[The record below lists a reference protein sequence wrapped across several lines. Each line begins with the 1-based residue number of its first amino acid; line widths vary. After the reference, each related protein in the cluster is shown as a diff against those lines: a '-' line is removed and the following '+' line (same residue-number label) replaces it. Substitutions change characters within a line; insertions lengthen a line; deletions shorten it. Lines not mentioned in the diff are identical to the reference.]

1 MESKDTGK
9 VEETKKEEKQKEF
22 VHPDTGEKISK
33 SQYKAIMKAKEKAEK
48 DAKKELEL
56 EKAETLKSQA
66 KEGSLTA

>member
-48 DAKKELEL
+48 DAKK
-56 EKAETLKSQA
+56 KAEKEAKA
-66 KEGSLTA
+66 KEQAEKESR